1 MNLKIVLAAVVL
13 ISGGTYASYAQ
24 KLAPVSKT
32 ASTAKTFESKI
43 AAYQKEA
50 DATKSASL
58 LDGIKT
64 EVMNGMT
71 TAKADFTNESIKGNK
86 EAAAKKMKTYE
97 ARANSYNQLMKSGM
111 DKAKVVTILKQYA
124 QTL

>member
-13 ISGGTYASYAQ
+13 MSGGTYASHAQ
-24 KLAPVSKT
+24 KIAPVAKAAT
-32 ASTAKTFESKI
+32 TAKTFESKI
-43 AAYQKEA
+43 AAYQKETN
-50 DATKSASL
+50 ATKSASL

-64 EVMNGMT
+64 EIMNGMT
-71 TAKADFTNESIKGNK
+71 SVKADVNKDMMSGNK
-86 EAAAKKMKTYE
+86 EGAQKKMQTYE
-97 ARANSYNQLMKSGM
+97 ARVKNYNDLVKAGT

>member
-13 ISGGTYASYAQ
+13 MSGGSYASHAQ

-32 ASTAKTFESKI
+32 VTTAKTFESKV
-43 AAYQKEA
+43 AAYQKETNA
-50 DATKSASL
+50 MKSTSL

-64 EVMNGMT
+64 EIMNGMAS
-71 TAKADFTNESIKGNK
+71 AKADVNKDMAGGNK
-86 EAAAKKMKTYE
+86 EAAEKNMKTYQ
-97 ARANSYNQLMKSGM
+97 ARFKSYNELVKAGA